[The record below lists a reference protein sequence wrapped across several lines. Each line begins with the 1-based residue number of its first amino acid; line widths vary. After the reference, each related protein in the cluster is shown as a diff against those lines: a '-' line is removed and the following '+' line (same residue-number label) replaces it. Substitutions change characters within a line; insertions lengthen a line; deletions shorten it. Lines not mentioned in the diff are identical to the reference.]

1 VAARPEITGRTI
13 GDLVWLRWRD
23 IEPLAVTFKV
33 AEKIS
38 GLGATSLW
46 EAAKQ
51 GRILLIRPPGI
62 CRTLIDYPSLKNFL
76 APEQARAQPPRHQ
89 RERRSRKQQRN
100 ERRP

>member
-1 VAARPEITGRTI
+1 VAARPESTGRTI
-13 GDLVWLRWRD
+13 GDLVWLRWGD

-51 GRILLIRPPGI
+51 GRFLLIRPPGI
-62 CRTLIDYPSLKNFL
+62 CRTLIDYPSFKNFL
-76 APEQARAQPPRHQ
+76 APEQAHTPQPRRRGRPRKI
-89 RERRSRKQQRN
+89 SN
-100 ERRP
+100 TTVAP